1 MPLLGCVPLVIAMDG
16 YAEGLLGKE
25 MTDFES
31 KKLDPT
37 DPYSDLQDMSRQQL
51 MGQILRYRKYIDILE
66 ERYSIA
72 LQLHSALNFDIDREL
87 AIRLME
93 NSSEYYKAYCRETK
107 TNRKNQSN

>member
-1 MPLLGCVPLVIAMDG
+1 
-16 YAEGLLGKE
+16 
-25 MTDFES
+25 MTDFEFRQ
-31 KKLDPT
+31 LDPN
-37 DPYSDLQDMSRQQL
+37 DPYSDLTDMSRQQL

-66 ERYSIA
+66 ERYNIA
-72 LQLHSALNFDIDREL
+72 LQLHSGLQFAVDREL